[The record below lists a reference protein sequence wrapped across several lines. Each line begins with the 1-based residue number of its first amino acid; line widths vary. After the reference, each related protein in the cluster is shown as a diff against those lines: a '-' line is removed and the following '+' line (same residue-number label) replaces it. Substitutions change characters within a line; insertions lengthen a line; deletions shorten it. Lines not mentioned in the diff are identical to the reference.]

1 MSKQGFKVTAQS
13 LERRFLNADN
23 LYDRF
28 KVLQETLAWVET
40 LYELNT
46 AKDEDIKQLR
56 GSIEGYDL
64 DDYLDNGD

>member
-28 KVLQETLAWVET
+28 KVLRNVSLGRNA
-40 LYELNT
+40 
-46 AKDEDIKQLR
+46 I
-56 GSIEGYDL
+56 
-64 DDYLDNGD
+64 